1 MYVWSHLHRPLIKGE
16 IILVFEVILPQH
28 CRHAKRLLRRLLV
41 GPEKDAAPQVLHLVG
56 SQAAEAV
63 ASLPDVGAVDV
74 VQRLIH
80 QLVGCLLLLSLL
92 LGDRRP
98 GQVVELTVEV
108 VIKVVERLR

>member
-1 MYVWSHLHRPLIKGE
+1 MLDVVLHHRLRARRLEELRGAQAPTAVQELVVMYVLSHLHRPLIKGE

-63 ASLPDVGAVDV
+63 ASLPDA
-74 VQRLIH
+74 LK
-80 QLVGCLLLLSLL
+80 S
-92 LGDRRP
+92 
-98 GQVVELTVEV
+98 
-108 VIKVVERLR
+108 